1 MENTISKARIYL
13 TLFAL
18 GCAGG
23 SIYIIPYIR
32 SVFYDLQ
39 LQVTGMTN
47 TQSAFLMSVYAAFGM
62 IIGVPVGMI
71 VDRLNLKD
79 GIRWALIGTTIVTIV
94 YSVYIYIICGLN
106 AYMVRDMRIYFN
118 LLAGILKDFE
128 YCRTKDG

>member
-71 VDRLNLKD
+71 VDRLNL
-79 GIRWALIGTTIVTIV
+79 
-94 YSVYIYIICGLN
+94 ICGLN

>member
-1 MENTISKARIYL
+1 MGGRNENTISKARIYL

-62 IIGVPVGMI
+62 IV
-71 VDRLNLKD
+71 
-79 GIRWALIGTTIVTIV
+79 
-94 YSVYIYIICGLN
+94 
-106 AYMVRDMRIYFN
+106 
-118 LLAGILKDFE
+118 
-128 YCRTKDG
+128 